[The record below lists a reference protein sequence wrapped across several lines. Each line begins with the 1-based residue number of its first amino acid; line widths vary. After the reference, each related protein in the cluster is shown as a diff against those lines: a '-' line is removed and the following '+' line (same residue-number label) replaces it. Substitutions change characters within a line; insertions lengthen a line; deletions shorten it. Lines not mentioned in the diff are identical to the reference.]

1 MVDAVLC
8 IHCCMHAFSLYSIVC
23 VNVVGMGM
31 LADRY
36 TDDRE
41 RGNAMG
47 IALGGLAL
55 GVLGKQVL
63 PTDQTSRVFTECI

>member
-1 MVDAVLC
+1 MQLFN
-8 IHCCMHAFSLYSIVC
+8 ICCMHAFSLYSIVS

-47 IALGGLAL
+47 IALGGFAL
-55 GVLGKQVL
+55 GVIGKQVL
-63 PTDQTSRVFTECI
+63 PTDIHTDRR